1 MYRIAGMVT
10 NMMNAQE
17 TGEQYSQME
26 KRYEEAKIYIEQA
39 MKNEKKEEES
49 AVIAEHAADIYSMTG
64 DTTKAIELWKKALN
78 MEDCSN
84 KALIE
89 KKLKLKKYIAK

>member
-1 MYRIAGMVT
+1 
-10 NMMNAQE
+10 
-17 TGEQYSQME
+17 ME

-78 MEDCSN
+78 MKDCSN